1 MILPVTEG
9 EVPDGALLFPHVLYY
24 IEMCIYIYIYVLPVS
39 LPLTDRE
46 LPDVA
51 LYSAFLIQCTVI

>member
-1 MILPVTEG
+1 MVLCCSLMSYIILRCV
-9 EVPDGALLFPHVLYY
+9 
-24 IEMCIYIYIYVLPVS
+24 YIYIYVLPVS

-51 LYSAFLIQCTVI
+51 LYSAFLIQCNVI

>member
-1 MILPVTEG
+1 MVLCCSLMSYIILRCV
-9 EVPDGALLFPHVLYY
+9 
-24 IEMCIYIYIYVLPVS
+24 YIYIYVLPVS